1 MTSASPQSKP
11 SPTQSHHHHHHSHPS
26 ISRHHDPP
34 PPPTQSHQKPAIAVA
49 PGAAAAP
56 AHSAANNP
64 SPNSNGKLHPS
75 ITRLPLRS
83 NFDLEPNPFEQSF
96 SSTPAVS
103 KASATTT
110 NALGSDS
117 QRPDSEPS
125 IHSRDADDPSQ
136 GDPHS
141 PHNPD
146 RQTAAAAASGD
157 DTKPILPP
165 LASIVSPAEPF
176 SGWAMSNSLRAGP
189 LSPAMLAG
197 PANQT
202 SLGLGA
208 FDSSFVRTGLTPD
221 VSRTGFTPLIAG
233 GGSFPPP
240 TPNTA
245 ALFAIVNG
253 TSTGQAPSNTATIT
267 PNTLNALNGVLNG
280 TLGVGST
287 APPLDSQSNGQHIGS
302 QNYDIRHDANGR
314 PNDTYGYQPDS
325 YADNAAASALYLLS
339 LQNSMRPQQQQIAP
353 SALSNQSD
361 QQHQHQYQHQHQHQ
375 HQHEANENAELD
387 ETTRRANKRKSMDT
401 PAAPTTR
408 GGKKAKAAPAASP
421 TVPVR
426 SSSRRRSTRAGLS
439 DLDDDDDDEDGDETY
454 GGILSTAAA
463 TMNGRQTASTAG
475 GKAAQRKPE
484 TEEEKRRNFLE
495 RNRQGMW
502 RRQFVLVKN
511 QKHKNW
517 FTDAILAYLLSSCPQ
532 VPPAQ
537 EEVVARLAGKGRVP
551 YDGER
556 AADQC
561 AHRIKRGDC
570 TPEPTRRRPRWCA
583 I

>member
-1 MTSASPQSKP
+1 MTSASPKSKP
-11 SPTQSHHHHHHSHPS
+11 SPTNSNHHHHHHHHLSHS
-26 ISRHHDPP
+26 SLSRHHDPP
-34 PPPTQSHQKPAIAVA
+34 SSQPNQKPATAVA
-49 PGAAAAP
+49 VPAAAANT
-56 AHSAANNP
+56 AANNP
-64 SPNSNGKLHPS
+64 SPSTNGKLHPS
-75 ITRLPLRS
+75 ITRPPLRS

-96 SSTPAVS
+96 STTPAVS
-103 KASATTT
+103 KS
-110 NALGSDS
+110 SDT
-117 QRPDSEPS
+117 QHPDDEPS
-125 IHSRDADDPSQ
+125 IHSRDAADDHSHPPQHDSHP
-136 GDPHS
+136 PH
-141 PHNPD
+141 HNPD
-146 RQTAAAAASGD
+146 RQTAAAAAAD
-157 DTKPILPP
+157 DTKPTLPP

-176 SGWAMSNSLRAGP
+176 SGWTMSNSLRAGP

-253 TSTGQAPSNTATIT
+253 TSNGQPPSNTATIT

-302 QNYDIRHDANGR
+302 QNYDIRHEPNAR

-339 LQNSMRPQQQQIAP
+339 LQNSMRPQQQIAP

-361 QQHQHQYQHQHQHQ
+361 QQHQYQHQHHD
-375 HQHEANENAELD
+375 ANENPDLD
-387 ETTRRANKRKSMDT
+387 ESTRRGANKRKSMDT
-401 PAAPTTR
+401 PAAPATR
-408 GGKKAKAAPAASP
+408 GGKKAKATPVAAT

-426 SSSRRRSTRAGLS
+426 SSSRRRSTRAGT
-439 DLDDDDDDEDGDETY
+439 DDIMDEDDDDEDADETY
-454 GGILSTAAA
+454 GGALLTAAA
-463 TMNGRQTASTAG
+463 TMNGRQAAPTAG
-475 GKAAQRKPE
+475 GKAAQKKPE

-495 RNRQGMW
+495 RNRQGM
-502 RRQFVLVKN
+502 
-511 QKHKNW
+511 
-517 FTDAILAYLLSSCPQ
+517 
-532 VPPAQ
+532 
-537 EEVVARLAGKGRVP
+537 
-551 YDGER
+551 
-556 AADQC
+556 
-561 AHRIKRGDC
+561 
-570 TPEPTRRRPRWCA
+570 
-583 I
+583 

>member
-34 PPPTQSHQKPAIAVA
+34 PPPSQSHQKPAIAVA
-49 PGAAAAP
+49 SGAAAAAA
-56 AHSAANNP
+56 AHSAANNQ
-64 SPNSNGKLHPS
+64 SPNTNGKLHPS

-125 IHSRDADDPSQ
+125 IHSRDADDNSHPQ

-146 RQTAAAAASGD
+146 RQSTAAGAD

-253 TSTGQAPSNTATIT
+253 TSTGQPPSNTATIT

-314 PNDTYGYQPDS
+314 PNDAYGYQPDS

-339 LQNSMRPQQQQIAP
+339 LQNSMRPQQQQQQQIAP

-375 HQHEANENAELD
+375 HQHHEANENTELD
-387 ETTRRANKRKSMDT
+387 ETTRRGANKRKSMDT

-408 GGKKAKAAPAASP
+408 GGKKAKAAPATSP
-421 TVPVR
+421 TLPVR
-426 SSSRRRSTRAGLS
+426 SSSRRRSTRAGLD
-439 DLDDDDDDEDGDETY
+439 DLDDDDDDEDADETY
-454 GGILSTAAA
+454 GGMLSSAAA
-463 TMNGRQTASTAG
+463 TMNGRQAAPTAG

-502 RRQFVLVKN
+502 SRPSTSRRLVKM
-511 QKHKNW
+511 QKHK
-517 FTDAILAYLLSSCPQ
+517 TGLLTHYLLSSCP
-532 VPPAQ
+532 
-537 EEVVARLAGKGRVP
+537 
-551 YDGER
+551 
-556 AADQC
+556 
-561 AHRIKRGDC
+561 
-570 TPEPTRRRPRWCA
+570 
-583 I
+583 